1 MILPEATNLTIWT
14 AVGSLYGVGVCY
26 LLAVNLVSFLLM
38 RCDKRR
44 AGRQGARRIP
54 EKTLFLSALLGGSI
68 GAIAGMQVFRHK
80 TKHWYFVWGMPL
92 ILIVQVVLTA
102 LLLVWSTKN

>member
-1 MILPEATNLTIWT
+1 MKNLILPEAAHKTLWT
-14 AVGSLYGVGVCY
+14 AVGY
-26 LLAVNLVSFLLM
+26 LIAINLVSFLLM

-44 AGRQGARRIP
+44 AKRQGARRIP

-68 GAIAGMQVFRHK
+68 GAISGMQVFRHK

-92 ILIVQVVLTA
+92 ILIVQIVLTV
-102 LLLVWSTKN
+102 LLLA

>member
-1 MILPEATNLTIWT
+1 MILPEAANGMLWT
-14 AVGSLYGVGVCY
+14 VVGSLWGVGVCY
-26 LLAVNLVSFLLM
+26 LMAINLLSFLLM

-44 AGRQGARRIP
+44 AKQQGVRRIP

-80 TKHWYFVWGMPL
+80 TKHWYFVWGMPF
-92 ILIVQVVLTA
+92 ILIVQIMLM
-102 LLLVWSTKN
+102 LLLLA